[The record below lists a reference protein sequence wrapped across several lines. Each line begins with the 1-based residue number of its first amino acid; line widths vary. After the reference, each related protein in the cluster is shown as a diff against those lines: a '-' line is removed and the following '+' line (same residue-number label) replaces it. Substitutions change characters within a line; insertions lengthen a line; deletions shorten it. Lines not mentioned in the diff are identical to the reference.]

1 MAIFCELII
10 VAVLVAFVWLGA
22 RRGLVLTLCGLMG
35 VGVAFLGSGLAAGA
49 LAPVV
54 ADALEPRIAA
64 VIEEQLN
71 QSIQNAELFTGQG
84 VAATVPEEVPLS
96 GVLDVL
102 RDMGLYE
109 GLIDSVQQAVEDG
122 MTEVAASAAAK
133 VASAVARSVAYRLI
147 YSVGFVV
154 ILIVW
159 KWVSR
164 TLNFMARLPVLHQ
177 LNHLLGGAAG
187 LVQGCL
193 VLFLVAWV
201 IQFMGSLIPSETVE
215 QTVLLKFFMTTN
227 PLALIFGL

>member
-1 MAIFCELII
+1 MAILCELII
-10 VAVLVAFVWLGA
+10 VAVLAAFVWLGA

-35 VGVAFLGSGLAAGA
+35 VGVAFLGSGLVAGA

-84 VAATVPEEVPLS
+84 AAATVPEEVPLS

-102 RDMGLYE
+102 REMGLYE

-133 VASAVARSVAYRLI
+133 VAAAVARSVAYRLI

-154 ILIVW
+154 ILLVW

-164 TLNFMARLPVLHQ
+164 TLNLVARLPVLHQ

-193 VLFLVAWV
+193 ILFLAAWV
-201 IQFMGSLIPSETVE
+201 IQFMGNLIPAETVE